1 MTIDFVFLL
10 FALVVVSAYMVQTAT
25 GFGGMLVCMTFGAQL
40 IDLQKVIILMVPLSF
55 LQTGYIAIRHSDGI
69 DWGLLLRRVLPLMAA
84 GMAVAFLLLTKVG
97 GPGLGIAFGLMVLG
111 LSARDLYYLR
121 GAKAA
126 AEKPIPRAASAAA
139 MLGAGIIH
147 GIYAAG
153 GPLLV
158 YAIGREGLGK
168 KAFRST
174 LSMVWIVLNII
185 LVTRFVLAGEYDRE
199 VALEILMLVTTVP
212 LGIVLGEW
220 VHYRVDERTFKL
232 VVLVLLCAAAV
243 SMILRY
249 TAQLF

>member
-1 MTIDFVFLL
+1 
-10 FALVVVSAYMVQTAT
+10 
-25 GFGGMLVCMTFGAQL
+25 
-40 IDLQKVIILMVPLSF
+40 
-55 LQTGYIAIRHSDGI
+55 
-69 DWGLLLRRVLPLMAA
+69 
-84 GMAVAFLLLTKVG
+84 
-97 GPGLGIAFGLMVLG
+97 MVLG

-199 VALEILMLVTTVP
+199 VALEILMLVPTVP